1 MQTILAL
8 ALQAGFTGAA
18 PVEMSA
24 LVPLSQVREM
34 CAADRCQMY
43 GRSWSCPPACGTP
56 EQCGIRMSGY
66 SKGVLVQTT
75 GAMEDDFDLEAIAQT
90 ERRHKKAFLDLTR
103 QVRLLHPNCLPL
115 TAGCCTFCRKCTY
128 PHRPCRFPEKRLSSM
143 EAYGLLVSDVCL
155 KSGIPYN
162 HGPRTITYT
171 ACILFD

>member
-43 GRSWSCPPACGTP
+43 GRSWSCPPACGTL
-56 EQCGIRMSGY
+56 EQCGTRMSKYRRGI
-66 SKGVLVQTT
+66 LVQTT
-75 GAMEDDFDLEAIAQT
+75 GALEDDFDLESIAQT

-103 QVRLLHPNCLPL
+103 QVRLLHPGCLPSI
-115 TAGCCTFCRKCTY
+115 TRK
-128 PHRPCRFPEKRLSSM
+128 
-143 EAYGLLVSDVCL
+143 
-155 KSGIPYN
+155 
-162 HGPRTITYT
+162 TITPSSR
-171 ACILFD
+171 

>member
-43 GRSWSCPPACGTP
+43 GRSWSCPPACGTL
-56 EQCGIRMSGY
+56 EQCGTRMSKYKRGI
-66 SKGVLVQTT
+66 LVQTT
-75 GAMEDDFDLEAIAQT
+75 GTLEDDFDLESIAQT

-103 QVRLLHPNCLPL
+103 QVRLLHPGCLPL
-115 TAGCCTFCRKCTY
+115 TAGCCTLCRRCTY
-128 PHRPCRFPEKRLSSM
+128 PDKPCRFPQKRLSSM